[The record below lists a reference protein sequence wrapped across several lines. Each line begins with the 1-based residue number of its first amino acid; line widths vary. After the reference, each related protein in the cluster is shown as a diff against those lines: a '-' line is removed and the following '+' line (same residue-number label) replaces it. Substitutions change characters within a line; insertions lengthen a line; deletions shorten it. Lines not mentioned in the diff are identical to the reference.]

1 MERGR
6 RNAGQGS
13 GRTNGRF
20 GGQGLG
26 ENKFTAK
33 MQKKLVVLFILVLL
47 AFAGLGARL
56 VLINRDN
63 GERYKKQVL
72 AQQQYSSQTIP
83 FKRGEILDRKG
94 TKLATSEKVYDLILD
109 CKQMYANDGK
119 YVETTLAALD
129 QYFDVNINEVRR
141 YAEEHPNSQYYSIKK
156 RMSYDQISAYQEMMA
171 DEARKEESALVKGI
185 WFEESYKRIYPNNE
199 LACDA
204 IGFVRTNGT
213 ATYGL
218 EEQYDSV
225 LNGINGRQYGYL
237 DADENLQRTT
247 RAAVDGYTIYSTLDV
262 TIQRIV
268 EKYLKQYNE
277 ENKNIAR
284 EGNGAQDVGCIIMDV
299 KTGNILAMASYP
311 SFDLNNT
318 WDVTPLI
325 GSKLLDEEGNVTDT
339 IVNEEIAAQMENA
352 EDNTQLAYNLNA
364 LWKNYCINSTYEPGS
379 VMKPFVAAAG
389 LESGK
394 LAGNESFECT
404 GIIQVSDRK
413 IRCHNYLAGAEGWL
427 TIGEAIERSCNVALI
442 RMAQVIGKDEFLKYM
457 SEFNFGLR
465 TNIDLAGEARTASL
479 VFTDKTMGPTELATS
494 SFGQGFN
501 VTMIQMI
508 TGFCALING
517 GYYYEPHMV
526 SRITASD
533 GSVVE
538 DIEPR
543 LLKQVISAETSA
555 KVRQYCEQVV
565 YGENGTG
572 WRAKTPGY
580 RIGGK
585 TGTAETVSAQ
595 GTRDKKNYVC
605 SFMGYA
611 PADDPQIAIYI
622 VLNRPNSSL
631 QDQETGKASL
641 MAKNIF
647 MEVLPYL
654 NIFMTEPLT
663 EEEMAELEEKQIEIR
678 QQLVDETLPEGET
691 AEEGTEGEAGTED
704 GNASEG
710 DAEAGEE
717 TQEET
722 NPYVNEN
729 GQLIDPDTGEV
740 IDEDTEGYDTP
751 ISGILGGETSSWPET
766 ETETRTETE
775 TGTETGD
782 SP

>member
-20 GGQGLG
+20 GGHGLG

-389 LESGK
+389 LESGR

-442 RMAQVIGKDEFLKYM
+442 RMAQVIGKDVFLKYM

-479 VFTDKTMGPTELATS
+479 VFTDRTMGPTELATS

-766 ETETRTETE
+766 ETETGTETE
-775 TGTETGD
+775 TETEAGD